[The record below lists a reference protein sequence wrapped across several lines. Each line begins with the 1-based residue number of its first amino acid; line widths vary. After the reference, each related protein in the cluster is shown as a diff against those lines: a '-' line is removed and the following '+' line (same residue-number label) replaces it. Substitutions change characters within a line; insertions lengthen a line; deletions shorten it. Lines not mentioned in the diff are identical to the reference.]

1 MATTTNFGWETPDDT
16 DLVKDG
22 AAAMRTLGN
31 SIDTSFVDLKG
42 GTSGQMLTKAS
53 ATDLD
58 YTWVT
63 PQIGDITAV
72 TAGTGLTGGGTGGDV
87 SLAIDSTVATLT
99 GTQTLTNKTLTS
111 PALTTPTI
119 STIDAK
125 GDLLAGTAD
134 NTIGRRS
141 IGANGTVLTADSA
154 EATGMKWAAAAGGG
168 ALTLISSTTF
178 TSSSA
183 HNVNDVFS
191 TTYQNY
197 LVQINMDAPSA
208 TGYNQLRLRVGGADN
223 TTSNYFWS
231 GIYNVSNNTTPS
243 GEGGAAQS
251 SFTYAYVESAAT
263 AQMTINICNPF
274 ETKATTYTNTSAR
287 TNGSQSIIYYNGGA
301 FNATTSFT
309 GFTLFPASGTIT
321 GKVRVYGYSNA

>member
-53 ATDLD
+53 NTDLD
-58 YTWVT
+58 YTWIT
-63 PQIGDITAV
+63 PQIGDITAI
-72 TAGTGLTGGGTGGDV
+72 TAGTGLTGGGTSGDV

-111 PALTTPTI
+111 PVLTTPTI

-141 IGANGTVLTADSA
+141 VGTNGQVLTADSA
-154 EATGMKWAAAAGGG
+154 EATGMKWAAPSGGLTLIKTQTIGSGVSSVEVTGAFSSTYDAYQIIISGGVSSTNDNLYMRLGSTTTGYYGGLTTVVYSGGANNRVGISNGSQWTFAGISTGNSICFNGRLVDPFLSKVTKFSSDYIDTNTNAEAGTFAGYLNNTTSYTAFTLAPLSG
-168 ALTLISSTTF
+168 ALT
-178 TSSSA
+178 
-183 HNVNDVFS
+183 
-191 TTYQNY
+191 
-197 LVQINMDAPSA
+197 
-208 TGYNQLRLRVGGADN
+208 GGE
-223 TTSNYFWS
+223 
-231 GIYNVSNNTTPS
+231 I
-243 GEGGAAQS
+243 
-251 SFTYAYVESAAT
+251 
-263 AQMTINICNPF
+263 
-274 ETKATTYTNTSAR
+274 
-287 TNGSQSIIYYNGGA
+287 
-301 FNATTSFT
+301 
-309 GFTLFPASGTIT
+309 
-321 GKVRVYGYSNA
+321 RVYGFQNS

>member
-42 GTSGQMLTKAS
+42 GTSGQILSKAS
-53 ATDLD
+53 NTDLD
-58 YTWVT
+58 YTWIT
-63 PQIGDITAV
+63 NDIGDITAV
-72 TAGTGLTGGGTGGDV
+72 TAGTGLTGGGTSGSV

-141 IGANGTVLTADSA
+141 IGTNGQVLTADSA
-154 EATGMKWAAAAGGG
+154 EATGMKWATPAPSSGWTKVTSSAFSAQT
-168 ALTLISSTTF
+168 AVSVDNCFTSTFKNYRVVINYTSSASNSLYMRMRVSSTDNSTAVYNAAWRYQNLG
-178 TSSSA
+178 SSA
-183 HNVNDVFS
+183 NAAVN
-191 TTYQNY
+191 
-197 LVQINMDAPSA
+197 A
-208 TGYNQLRLRVGGADN
+208 TGLTYFYLGDTVSGAVGHFYTFDIADPQ
-223 TTSNYFWS
+223 
-231 GIYNVSNNTTPS
+231 VSAYTMFR
-243 GEGGAAQS
+243 GAATWN
-251 SFTYAYVESAAT
+251 TYWIDSGGYFSGNTVFDGL
-263 AQMTINICNPF
+263 TIYPTSGNI
-274 ETKATTYTNTSAR
+274 T
-287 TNGSQSIIYYNGGA
+287 
-301 FNATTSFT
+301 
-309 GFTLFPASGTIT
+309 GTIAI
-321 GKVRVYGYSNA
+321 YGYGA